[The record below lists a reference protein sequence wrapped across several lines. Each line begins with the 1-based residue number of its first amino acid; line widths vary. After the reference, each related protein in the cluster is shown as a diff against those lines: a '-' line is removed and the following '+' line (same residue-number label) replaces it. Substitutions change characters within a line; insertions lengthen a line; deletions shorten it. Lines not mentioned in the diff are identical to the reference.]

1 MIVKNFK
8 VQAGAFSKI
17 DLSQPSSRK
26 KLFESV
32 RVERSTEALGLL
44 WRLYFGSY
52 FGEEFDQKELNLMR
66 ELLAEEAATAFFAF
80 PYDRV
85 EDAVGII
92 MSYAGQPPSICLLDK
107 MIDALGPEGKCDEFW
122 ARASIIKCLQRF
134 LPRHPDLFELCDVER
149 HIARAIATD
158 SDGRNIG
165 ALEILLQ
172 NVKERYEFAQSQ
184 SEPE

>member
-8 VQAGAFSKI
+8 VHIGALNKI
-17 DLSQPSSRK
+17 DLSSPSSRK

-66 ELLAEEAATAFFAF
+66 ELLAEEAATAFFTF

-92 MSYAGQPPSICLLDK
+92 MSYASQPPSICLLDR

-122 ARASIIKCLQRF
+122 ARASIIRCLQRF
-134 LPRHPDLFELCDVER
+134 LLRHPDLFELSDVER
-149 HIARAIATD
+149 RIARAIATD
-158 SDGRNIG
+158 FPGRNIS

-172 NVKERYEFAQSQ
+172 NLKERYEFAQSQ